1 MKWQT
6 VQYVT
11 ESLKATGKH
20 EFYFQH
26 EPVPLEVIKEQADTL
41 RAIIP
46 YPFSMGYANRKE
58 PGLVNISIPKPIFDL
73 TLFEDELYL
82 VMYPIR
88 VNGYRPY
95 RYAYDVVIYSM
106 VEDLPEL
113 IKYRFSPHLVKEHQ
127 ITKWG
132 SLDLELDN
140 PIMDA
145 IKSLINAAKN
155 EVSKN
160 ERT

>member
-6 VQYVT
+6 VRYVT
-11 ESLKATGKH
+11 EALKFTSKH
-20 EFYFQH
+20 VFYFQCD
-26 EPVPLEVIKEQADTL
+26 ETTPQEIIKNQVNVLRSTL
-41 RAIIP
+41 P
-46 YPFSMGYANRKE
+46 YPFSLGYANRKE
-58 PGLVNISIPKPIFDL
+58 PGRINISIPKPIFDL
-73 TLFEDELYL
+73 NLFDDELYL
-82 VMYPIR
+82 VMYPTR

-127 ITKWG
+127 ITKWE

-140 PIMDA
+140 PIVDA
-145 IKSLINAAKN
+145 IISLINVAKN
-155 EVSKN
+155 EVSKK
-160 ERT
+160 